1 MSTLSHSQIWS
12 AIDAL
17 AVRMTMTPSAL
28 ARRAGLDPTSFNRS
42 KRMSSGKPSRP
53 RWPSTE
59 SLAKVLEATGMSL
72 ADFAALAEGQAAQVR
87 SQMPLLGL
95 EVAAHHGHFDQLG
108 YPVGAVWGVA
118 VLPGHAE
125 DGAYALDIADTELAP
140 IYRPGDRIVVSPARE
155 IRAGDRVLVKLVS
168 GALVVKRVSGLSPT
182 QLSLVGLDGQ
192 TPDLVLDLADVVWM
206 SRIVW
211 VSQ

>member
-17 AVRMTMTPSAL
+17 AVRMNMTPSAL

-72 ADFAALAEGQAAQVR
+72 ADFAALAEGHAAQAP
-87 SQMPLLGL
+87 SQVPLLGL
-95 EVAAHHGHFDQLG
+95 EAAGRDGHFDELS
-108 YPVGAVWGVA
+108 YPVGAAWGVA
-118 VLPGHAE
+118 VLPGLAE
-125 DGAYALDIADTELAP
+125 DGAYALDIADTGLEP
-140 IYRPGDRIVVSPARE
+140 FYRPGDRIVVSPARE
-155 IRAGDRVLVKLVS
+155 IRAGDRVLVKLVT
-168 GALVVKRVSGLSPT
+168 GTLVVKQISGLSPT

-192 TPDLVLDLADVVWM
+192 TPDHGLDLADVVWM

>member
-17 AVRMTMTPSAL
+17 ALRMNKTPSAL
-28 ARRAGLDPTSFNRS
+28 ARLAGLDPTSFNRS
-42 KRMSSGKPSRP
+42 KRMSSEKPPRP

-59 SLAKVLEATGMSL
+59 SLAKVLQATDLSL
-72 ADFAALAEGQAAQVR
+72 AEFAILAEGNGAPPR
-87 SQMPLLGL
+87 SPMPLLDFNT
-95 EVAAHHGHFDQLG
+95 AARDGHFDQLG
-108 YPVGAVWGVA
+108 YPVGAAWRGA
-118 VLPGHAE
+118 VLPGLAE
-125 DGAYALDIADTELAP
+125 HGAYVLDITGTGLEP
-140 IYRPGDRIVVSPARE
+140 IYRPGDQIVVSPARE

-168 GALVVKRVSGLSPT
+168 GALVANRILGLNPT
-182 QLSLVGLDGQ
+182 QLGLVGPDGQ
-192 TPDLVLDLADVVWM
+192 TRDHDLDLAGVVWV